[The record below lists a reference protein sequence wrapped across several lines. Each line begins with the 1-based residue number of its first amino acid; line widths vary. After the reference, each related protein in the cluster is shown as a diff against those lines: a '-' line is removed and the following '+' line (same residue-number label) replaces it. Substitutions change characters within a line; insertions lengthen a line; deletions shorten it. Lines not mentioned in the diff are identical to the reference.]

1 MSSLRV
7 LIVANDPLVRAGL
20 ASMLDEQPD
29 FEIVGQISEA
39 ASLDDDLAIYEP
51 DVVLWDLG
59 WDTVP
64 TPDDRLP
71 VDQFPIL
78 GLLPDET
85 FDAALLLAAGLRGLL
100 RRDALPQQIGSG
112 LRAVADGLIAADEG
126 FVAALLP
133 ALGGEGPDDLTL
145 KEDLTPREMDVLK
158 RLAEGLSNRAIAQE
172 LNISEHT
179 VKFHVTSIM
188 GKLEAQS
195 RTDAV
200 VRATRLGLI
209 FL

>member
-1 MSSLRV
+1 M
-7 LIVANDPLVRAGL
+7 
-20 ASMLDEQPD
+20 
-29 FEIVGQISEA
+29 
-39 ASLDDDLAIYEP
+39 
-51 DVVLWDLG
+51 VV
-59 WDTVP
+59 T
-64 TPDDRLP
+64 
-71 VDQFPIL
+71 
-78 GLLPDET
+78 
-85 FDAALLLAAGLRGLL
+85 
-100 RRDALPQQIGSG
+100 
-112 LRAVADGLIAADEG
+112 
-126 FVAALLP
+126 ALLP
-133 ALGGEGPDDLTL
+133 ALSGEGPDDLTL